1 MGRKWGLVT
10 FGFLTAGGMWAGAYS
25 SGGGVH
31 AGLVCSTPDWRIP
44 LLLGS
49 LELPRGLPQGPL
61 GRRGEGMGWEPRL

>member
-1 MGRKWGLVT
+1 MT
-10 FGFLTAGGMWAGAYS
+10 FYFLTAGGMWVGAYS
-25 SGGGVH
+25 SGGGAH
-31 AGLVCSTPDWRIP
+31 AGLVYFTPDWRIL